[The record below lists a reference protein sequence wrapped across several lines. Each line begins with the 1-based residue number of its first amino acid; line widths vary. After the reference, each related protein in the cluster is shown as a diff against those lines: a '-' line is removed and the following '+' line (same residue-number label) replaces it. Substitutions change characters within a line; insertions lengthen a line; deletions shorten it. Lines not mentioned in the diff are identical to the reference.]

1 MKRYVID
8 ASVAAQWLLPEPDS
22 RKALALIDKRVER
35 IVPDLLH
42 SEIGNILWKRV
53 RAGGLSKERADE
65 ALQKLESIPLTV
77 CPVAAIMDLGL
88 TIATE
93 YDRSFYDSA
102 YVALAIRERA
112 LLLTADAKLA
122 RALGNT
128 PLAGTV
134 LAIADWE
141 PSR

>member
-8 ASVAAQWLLPEPDS
+8 ASVAAQWLLPEENS
-22 RKALALIDKRVER
+22 HKAFTLIDNRVER

-53 RAGGLSKERADE
+53 RTGSLSRERADE
-65 ALQKLESIPLTV
+65 ALRKLESIPLTV
-77 CPVAAIMDLGL
+77 CPVAEIMDLSL

-112 LLLTADAKLA
+112 VLLTADAKLV

-128 PLAGTV
+128 PLAGTA
-134 LAIADWE
+134 LGITDWE
-141 PSR
+141 A